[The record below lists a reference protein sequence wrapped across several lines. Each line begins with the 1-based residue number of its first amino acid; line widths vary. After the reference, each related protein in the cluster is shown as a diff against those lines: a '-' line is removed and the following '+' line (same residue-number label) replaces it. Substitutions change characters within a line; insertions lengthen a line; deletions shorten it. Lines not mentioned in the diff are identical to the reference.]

1 MKNMS
6 YTIMDGFLTADPES
20 KTINGGKKVTNFSVA
35 INHHSRSDSSEDVSF
50 LEVETWEK
58 LAENCSEYLK
68 KGSLVTVIGT
78 LKQERWKG
86 ADGVNRQ
93 KFKVVASSVR
103 FDQNFSEKNT
113 DVQEE
118 KIKVA

>member
-1 MKNMS
+1 MS
-6 YTIMDGFLTADPES
+6 YTIMDGFLTSDPES
-20 KTINGGKKVTNFSVA
+20 KTINGGKKVTNFSIA
-35 INHHSRSDSSEDVSF
+35 INHHSRSDNPEDVSF

-78 LKQERWKG
+78 LRQERWKG

-93 KFKVVASSVR
+93 KYKVVASSVR
-103 FDQNFSEKNT
+103 FDQNFNEKNS
-113 DVQEE
+113 VSEEE
-118 KIKVA
+118 KVKVA